1 MKNFA
6 ILLFGLVVLFS
17 CEEVVQLDLDSAEP
31 IVVIEG
37 LVLDRQT
44 TQYVKISRSV
54 NFYSDE
60 SSEPIRDA
68 NVYVTDGS
76 VTYTYEHNPNDQS
89 AYEGYYFS
97 TLSFRGIP
105 GRTYTLVVD
114 VDGTRYTAQDQ
125 LFPVTA
131 IDSLSVRINEDE
143 FEDPEDE
150 GYFYEV
156 LFYAKE
162 PQQTEDFYL
171 FKFYRNDTLLLDSPN
186 DIYFSDDKLIA
197 EEINGVPTSG
207 FYKPGDIGRV
217 EMYSISNA
225 GFIYYNDLINLLQ
238 SDGGMFGSPP
248 VNPRNNI
255 SGGALGFFQCSSMVF
270 ETIEVT
276 D

>member
-1 MKNFA
+1 MKQ
-6 ILLFGLVVLFS
+6 IIFGLLSIIVIAS
-17 CEEVVQLDLDSAEP
+17 CEEVVRLDIDSTEP
-31 IVVIEG
+31 VVVIEG
-37 LVLDRQT
+37 LILDRQT
-44 TQYVKISRSV
+44 TQYVKISQSV
-54 NFYSDE
+54 NFYSE
-60 SSEPIRDA
+60 TSSEPIRDA
-68 NVYVTDGS
+68 NVYVTDG
-76 VTYTYEHNPNDQS
+76 VLTYTFEHNPNDQA

-97 TLSFRGIP
+97 SNSFSGVA
-105 GRTYTLVVD
+105 GKTYTLVAD
-114 VDGTRYTAQDQ
+114 VHGTRYTATDQ

-131 IDSLSVRINEDE
+131 IDSLTVRLNEEE
-143 FEDPEDE
+143 FEDPEEE

-171 FKFYRNDTLLLDSPN
+171 FKFYRNDTLLLDGPT

-197 EEINGVPTSG
+197 EEINGVPTAG

-270 ETIEVT
+270 KTIEVT